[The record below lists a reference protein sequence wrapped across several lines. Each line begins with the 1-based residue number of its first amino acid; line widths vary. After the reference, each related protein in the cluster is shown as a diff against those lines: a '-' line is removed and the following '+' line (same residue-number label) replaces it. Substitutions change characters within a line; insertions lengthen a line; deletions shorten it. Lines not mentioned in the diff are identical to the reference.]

1 MIVTQAQDG
10 RGDNNGSREDQD
22 INGSKEAQDNNRSNT
37 DQDNNGSNKDQDIN
51 GSIEEQDNNR
61 SSENQDNNGSNEG
74 HDINGSSENQ
84 DNNAP
89 LNENSL
95 IHYFYQNAF
104 FTNKM
109 LCTIVQ
115 NQCEIIKNLGNWRQ
129 ISGFGNNG
137 NAERHC
143 CCGIVGRSVNL
154 GTVA

>member
-1 MIVTQAQDG
+1 MSRADQDING
-10 RGDNNGSREDQD
+10 CSEDQYNNGSNEDHDINGSNEDQDNNESNEDQDKNGSKEDQD
-22 INGSKEAQDNNRSNT
+22 INA
-37 DQDNNGSNKDQDIN
+37 
-51 GSIEEQDNNR
+51 
-61 SSENQDNNGSNEG
+61 SSENQDS
-74 HDINGSSENQ
+74 
-84 DNNAP
+84 NAP
-89 LNENSL
+89 LDENNL
-95 IHYFYQNAF
+95 IRHFYQNAF

-143 CCGIVGRSVNL
+143 CCGVVGRSVNL